1 MADPKP
7 PSDLIS
13 PSANSEPPSDLI
25 SPSSNSSSSFSAEPE
40 LESGGIIK
48 KVAPYAKGTA
58 LAGTIGYA
66 TPEILTA
73 AGMIA
78 PAVPGGAALSPFLL
92 AGGQLARAG
101 RTGAALASGGGYVA
115 GQALKSVTPE
125 KEKSAIRV
133 PGINITRGDIAETAG
148 EIGAPAAA
156 SVAKK
161 LVTMSAPYR
170 ALMSAA
176 EQKGFVSGNVKTA
189 ANELANLR
197 NKITVNQV
205 LNSERLRV
213 SPNDVSSYEKVLNKL
228 LEVDRETQRIVA
240 NDIAQAEAQ
249 ATSILQKYKKLA
261 EDALTTSKDT
271 AQRLINEGD
280 AKAKKLIDGAID
292 EANRKM
298 QVRGRAQAAGGV
310 AEKRPQETLQK
321 IGNANE
327 FESTTGGN
335 IQTRINQVVSEEQKA
350 LNNAY
355 NTDKSAVDNLV
366 QSNESKGVGV
376 SQTPSYSKIVDYLD
390 RELGVGAYE
399 GSTFQRTT
407 NPTIINTLKNIRKAI
422 TGNELVVEKGGRLV
436 EVKGKPPSFNALN
449 QERQKV
455 GDAYSGK
462 PPEGFEAITKNQAKD
477 LYKLIRDAQVE
488 YAGGKDGA
496 FDNLLRNYSE
506 GKELLNALKIP
517 AGKKIVKKDLIN
529 PEYFTYDPSGLGREF
544 FSTRKKVQDLV
555 NLTGD
560 APFVEQQ
567 ASNHVARVLKDAD
580 AKSIKNYMEKNAE
593 WLDLMPNLRA
603 RLQNHYSAVASSER
617 IVPKTGA
624 LAKALKTEIQGLPA
638 ARQAEADKIRKEA
651 NKSAEDALKAGKK
664 EASELTAKG
673 AEEAGKVKYSGEK
686 FEALVG
692 KGDTM
697 TQIRNLITGGNTEKL
712 RRAAPYIKSDPEVAR
727 AFKEAVK
734 IELSQLDP
742 RNLAGGKS
750 TRSEWETKLKPALLD
765 TGLIDSRLAKQISE
779 RMKVVELTMEP
790 NQKAQALFFILRQEL
805 SGKLGEMKTDK

>member
-1 MADPKP
+1 MGPVPASDMPSNLVP
-7 PSDLIS
+7 DSDLPRS
-13 PSANSEPPSDLI
+13 G
-25 SPSSNSSSSFSAEPE
+25 FSKEPE
-40 LESGGIIK
+40 LQSEGLMAK
-48 KVAPYAKGTA
+48 AAPYAKGTA
-58 LAGTIGYA
+58 LAGAVGFA
-66 TPEILTA
+66 TPEILTT
-73 AGMIA
+73 AGMLA
-78 PAVPGGAALSPFLL
+78 PAFPPTAPLSPFLL
-92 AGGQLARAG
+92 AGGQLAR
-101 RTGAALASGGGYVA
+101 GARLGSTLASSGGYLA
-115 GQALKSVTPE
+115 GQGLKAITPE
-125 KEKSAIRV
+125 KEKKV
-133 PGINITRGDIAETAG
+133 VDLPGVNITRGDIAETAG

-161 LVTMSAPYR
+161 LITTSAPYR

-176 EQKGFVSGNVKTA
+176 EQKGFVSGNAKAA

-205 LNSERLRV
+205 LNLERLRV
-213 SPNDVSSYEKVLNKL
+213 SPNDISSYEKVLKKL
-228 LEVDRETQRIVA
+228 LEVDRDTQRIVA
-240 NDIAQAEAQ
+240 NDIATAEAQ
-249 ATSILQKYKKLA
+249 AESILNQYKVLA
-261 EDALTTSKDT
+261 EKALTTSKDT

-280 AKAKKLIDGAID
+280 AKAKKLIDGAMD

-298 QVRGRAQAAGGV
+298 QIRGRAQAAGGI
-310 AEKRPQETLQK
+310 AEKRPQETLQR
-321 IGNANE
+321 IGNPNE

-335 IQTRINQVVSEEQKA
+335 IQNRINQVVSEEQKT

-355 NTDKSAVDNLV
+355 KTDKSEVDRLV
-366 QSNESKGVGV
+366 EGTEAKGVGV

-390 RELGVGAYE
+390 RELGIGEYE

-407 NPTIINTLKNIRKAI
+407 NPTIINALKNIRKAV
-422 TGNELVVEKGGRLV
+422 TGNDLVADKAGKLI
-436 EVKGKPPSFNALN
+436 EVKGKPPSFNALD
-449 QERQKV
+449 QERKKV
-455 GDAYSGK
+455 GDAYGGK

-488 YAGGKDGA
+488 YAGGKDGV

-560 APFVEQQ
+560 ASFVEQQ

-580 AKSIKNYMEKNAE
+580 AKGIKNYMEKNAE

-603 RLQNHYSAVASSER
+603 RLQNHYSAVASSES

-624 LAKALKTEIQGLPA
+624 LAKALKTEVQALPSVRQTEAEKIQ
-638 ARQAEADKIRKEA
+638 KEA
-651 NKSAEDALKAGKK
+651 GKAAEGVLKEGKK
-664 EASELTAKG
+664 EASRLTKEGTA
-673 AEEAGKVKYSGEK
+673 EAGKVKYSGEK
-686 FEALVG
+686 FEPLVG
-692 KGDTM
+692 PGDTM
-697 TQIRNLITGGNTEKL
+697 TQIRKLITGGNTELL

-727 AFKEAVK
+727 AFKEAAK
-734 IELSQLDP
+734 LELSQLDP
-742 RNLAGGKS
+742 RSLAGGKN
-750 TRSEWETKLKPALLD
+750 TRSEWETKLKPALLE
-765 TGLIDSRLAKQISE
+765 TGLIDSRLANQISD

-790 NQKAQALFFILRQEL
+790 NQKAQALFFILRQTL
-805 SGKLGEMKTDK
+805 GGKLGELETGK

>member
-13 PSANSEPPSDLI
+13 PSGNSGPPSDLV
-25 SPSSNSSSSFSAEPE
+25 SPSQSTAGSFSREPE
-40 LESGGIIK
+40 IESEGLMS

-58 LAGTIGYA
+58 LSSAIGFA
-66 TPEILTA
+66 TPEILTT
-73 AGMIA
+73 AGMLA
-78 PAVPGGAALSPFLL
+78 PAVPGGAPLAPFLL
-92 AGGQLARAG
+92 AGGQLAR
-101 RTGAALASGGGYVA
+101 GARLGTTLASGGGYLA
-115 GQALKSVTPE
+115 GQGLKAVTPE
-125 KEKSAIRV
+125 KEKSVISA

-148 EIGAPAAA
+148 EIGAPTAA
-156 SVAKK
+156 SIAKK
-161 LVTMSAPYR
+161 LITTSAPYR

-176 EQKGFVSGNVKTA
+176 EQKGFVSGNARTA

-205 LNSERLRV
+205 LNLERLRV
-213 SPNDVSSYEKVLNKL
+213 SPNDVSSYEKVLKKL
-228 LEVDRETQRIVA
+228 LEVDRDTQRIVA
-240 NDIAQAEAQ
+240 NDIATAEAQ
-249 ATSILQKYKKLA
+249 AESILNQYKVLA
-261 EDALTTSKDT
+261 EKALTTSKDT

-280 AKAKKLIDGAID
+280 AKAKKLIDSAMD

-298 QVRGRAQAAGGV
+298 QIRGRAQAAGGV
-310 AEKRPQETLQK
+310 AEKRPQETLQRV
-321 IGNANE
+321 GNPNE

-335 IQTRINQVVSEEQKA
+335 IQNRINQVVSDEQKA
-350 LNNAY
+350 LNSAY
-355 NTDKSAVDNLV
+355 TTDKSAVDNLV
-366 QSNESKGVGV
+366 QGNESKGLGV
-376 SQTPSYSKIVDYLD
+376 AQTPSYSKIVDYLD

-407 NPTIINTLKNIRKAI
+407 NPTIINTLKNIRKAV

-455 GDAYSGK
+455 GDAYAGK

-529 PEYFTYDPSGLGREF
+529 PEYFTYDPSGLPREF

-560 APFVEQQ
+560 ASFVEQQ

-580 AKSIKNYMEKNAE
+580 AKGIKNYMEKNAE

-624 LAKALKTEIQGLPA
+624 LAKALKTEVQALPSVRQTEAEKIQ
-638 ARQAEADKIRKEA
+638 KEA
-651 NKSAEDALKAGKK
+651 AKAAEDVLSGGKK
-664 EASELTAKG
+664 EAKRLTSEG
-673 AEEAGKVKYSGEK
+673 AAEAGKVKYSGEK
-686 FEALVG
+686 FEPLVG
-692 KGDTM
+692 PGDTM
-697 TQIRNLITGGNTEKL
+697 TQIRKLITGGNTELL
-712 RRAAPYIKSDPEVAR
+712 RRAAPSIKSDPEVAR

-734 IELSQLDP
+734 LELSQLDP
-742 RNLAGGKS
+742 RSLAGGKN
-750 TRSEWETKLKPALLD
+750 TRSEWETKLKPALLE
-765 TGLIDSRLAKQISE
+765 TGLIDSRLAKQISD

-790 NQKAQALFFILRQEL
+790 NQKAQALFFILRQTL
-805 SGKLGEMKTDK
+805 AGKLGELETGK